1 MPSPKTKKNPSIFE
15 NEVSLKEGVIDA
27 IEWFIANKD
36 IVDKRFNILNK

>member
-1 MPSPKTKKNPSIFE
+1 MERANSYGFYP
-15 NEVSLKEGVIDA
+15 EVSLEDGVKDA